1 VVAEIH
7 GMGVARRRARPA
19 TLCAAS
25 SVIALAAGA
34 FAPVASW
41 AADATADPA
50 ASQPVATQSISPS
63 AKPAEVSEIVVNGI
77 PYKETVLPTR
87 MSSSSVYG
95 LDLGVMDTPRNT
107 TLLST
112 TQLDTLNIQDPRAFS
127 YLTSSSY
134 TDSAFGT
141 PNIPR
146 IRGQY
151 ADVFYNGMRSSFS
164 DNGYGAPL
172 NFDSFD
178 NIAITKGPASVI
190 DGPGPGVGGEVDL
203 LTKRPSLTSTKINA
217 EATFDTLG
225 NNRFSLDVSGP
236 IIDDKLG
243 VRISYSGEDSWNT
256 YFYNHYMRK
265 NAVYAAMRYAP
276 NDTYQ
281 ADFNT
286 EVNYEKYTEN
296 VGLNRVNQNL
306 IDNTQYLQ
314 GAPNGELFSAL
325 IGSSSKI
332 PVGSPGN
339 PYSPVTPILTTLNLT
354 NFTKINPRITIDET
368 PGVESQALLYNAQL
382 IQTWRLGDGMT
393 VENNTFF
400 DFQNSENHEPYY
412 YADES
417 DGSWTIE
424 NRTDLK
430 LDFTLPFA
438 GGIKNQMVIGGTYRF
453 AHVDYISNF
462 SAETVSVYDLT
473 ANPNLWVYNNAYQVA
488 FADAFAHKT
497 PFGSIQYG
505 TPGRDST
512 NGGNT
517 GISDLNDGG
526 LFIQDRMEL
535 TPQFSMLF
543 GGRVDFVQ
551 DNTRDPLGGVV
562 CADCFTNLDYQ
573 HSTGVYGLG
582 NGNVS
587 AVYKPNDW
595 ISGYLTFDFT
605 QSVNPNGGEGGVNA
619 YGQVADSTLLRSDSY
634 LYEAG
639 VKVNLLDNK
648 LFGGAAIFDQKHA
661 IPTGFG
667 GTVPDQADIRGF
679 EIEGN
684 YQPFRS
690 FFATASYSFIK
701 TTLNTAPDFY
711 NYPAQLG
718 QNVDGAALFASFVPG
733 QKFNDP
739 GVPQH
744 VFNFLGN
751 YKFPT
756 GLGLRFGAQVTGPIQ
771 TTPSGYLDVNASDL
785 GGFLP
790 LVPSNIANTANAA
803 GIAYYRSPEIPWQF
817 TLNAAVFYEWSR
829 YVVTLSVYNFTN
841 QRNWQP
847 SPSLYGNDFL
857 VMNDPITAELRLQAK
872 F

>member
-1 VVAEIH
+1 
-7 GMGVARRRARPA
+7 M
-19 TLCAAS
+19 
-25 SVIALAAGA
+25 ALAAGA
-34 FAPVASW
+34 LWPVASR
-41 AADATADPA
+41 AADADATADPSA
-50 ASQPVATQSISPS
+50 PIATSISPT
-63 AKPAEVSEIVVNGI
+63 AKAAVVAEVVVNGI

-87 MSSSSVYG
+87 MTSSSVYG

-151 ADVFYNGMRSSFS
+151 ADVFYNGMRSSFN

-203 LTKRPSLTSTKINA
+203 LTKRPSLSSTKIDA

-225 NNRFSLDVSGP
+225 NNRFSLDVGGP

-243 VRISYSGEDSWNT
+243 LLISYSGEDSWNT

-265 NAVYAAMRYAP
+265 NAVYAAVRYSP
-276 NDTYQ
+276 NDSYQ
-281 ADFNT
+281 LDFNT

-306 IDNTQYLQ
+306 IDNTEYLQ
-314 GAPNGELFSAL
+314 GAPNGELYSAL
-325 IGSSSKI
+325 IGSPPI

-339 PYSPVTPILTTLNLT
+339 PYSPVPPIFTTVNLT
-354 NFTKINPRITIDET
+354 GTVPINPRITIDET
-368 PGVESQALLYNAQL
+368 PGVESKALLYNAQL
-382 IQTWRLGDGMT
+382 IQTWRFGDNVT
-393 VENNTFF
+393 LENNTFF
-400 DFQNSENHEPYY
+400 NFQNSENHEPYY
-412 YADES
+412 FADES

-430 LDFTLPFA
+430 FDFTLPFA
-438 GGIKNQMVIGGTYRF
+438 GGIKNQVVVGGTYRF
-453 AHVDYISNF
+453 AHVDYITDF
-462 SAETVSVYDLT
+462 SAESISVYDLT
-473 ANPNLWVYNNAYQVA
+473 KNPNFWTYSNAYQLA
-488 FADAFAHKT
+488 FADAFAYKS

-505 TPGRDST
+505 VPGRDET

-551 DNTRDPLGGVV
+551 DDTRDPLGGFV
-562 CADCFTNLDYQ
+562 CANCFTTLDYQ
-573 HSTGVYGLG
+573 HATGIYGLG
-582 NGNVS
+582 NANVS
-587 AVYKPNDW
+587 AVYKPNDS
-595 ISGYLTFDFT
+595 ISGYLTFDYT
-605 QSVNPNGGEGGVNA
+605 QSINPNGGEGGVNA
-619 YGQVADSTLLRSDSY
+619 YGQVADSTLLRADSY

-667 GTVPDQADIRGF
+667 GTVPDQADIRGV

-684 YQPFRS
+684 YQPTRS
-690 FFATASYSFIK
+690 FFATASYSFIE
-701 TTLNTAPDFY
+701 TTLNTAPGFY

-790 LVPSNIANTANAA
+790 LVPSNIASTANAA
-803 GIAYYRSPEIPWQF
+803 GIAYYHSPEIPWQF

-829 YVVTLSVYNFTN
+829 YMVTLSVYNFTN